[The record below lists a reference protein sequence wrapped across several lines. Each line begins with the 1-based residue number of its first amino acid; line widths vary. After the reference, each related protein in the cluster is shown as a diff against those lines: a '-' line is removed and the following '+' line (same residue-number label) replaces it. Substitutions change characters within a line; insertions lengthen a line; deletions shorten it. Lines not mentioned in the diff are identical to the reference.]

1 MTLNESIELVS
12 ISLNEYIETKFK
24 KEKNNVSETLASAM
38 KYSLKAGGKRIRPV
52 LAFASLTVLK
62 KQNLSIILPLMLA
75 LEMLHTYSLI
85 HDDLPAMDDDDLR
98 RGKPSN
104 HKIYGEA
111 VAILAGDALLTEV
124 FTELSKLKKNFKAEN
139 VIDAISYF
147 VNCAGMKGMVDGQ
160 VLDIANDSSKKI
172 DNRKTL
178 DEIYLKKTGALIRAS
193 VTIPAI
199 LLGEDIE
206 PFEIYGN
213 KIGQAFQII
222 DDIIGIIVFAGIG
235 YGAYKLLKVQPLY
248 FSSAV
253 CKKYGIE
260 LNFNTD
266 VIKKTENC
274 LGRKRSFNMLR
285 PLVEADFII
294 NLSKLKTHG
303 MMVFTGAVKN
313 MFGSIAGIEKATH
326 HMNMPDYNAFADNI
340 IDICETIKPGLSI
353 MDGILAMEGN
363 GPSAGNP
370 RRLDVI
376 VASKNPY
383 LVDMAAH
390 DIINLDVADSYI
402 LYQAKKR
409 GVDLEYIAVGDDI
422 SEFVCPDFSI
432 PFKKSMGITK
442 KGILN
447 RGFMTYFKSKPVVD
461 KNVCIGCAICKNN
474 CPAEAIVMKNGIPNF
489 DYKNCIRC
497 FCCQELCPEHAI
509 SIKDSFLIKLLA
521 TKRK

>member
-1 MTLNESIELVS
+1 MKDFSRIVSLHKCSSYDDDKVYEALKIALLDLGGLESMISEGNVVALKPNLLLPQSPDNCATTHPSIVGAAGRLV
-12 ISLNEYIETKFK
+12 
-24 KEKNNVSETLASAM
+24 KE
-38 KYSLKAGGKRIRPV
+38 AGG
-52 LAFASLTVLK
+52 
-62 KQNLSIILPLMLA
+62 
-75 LEMLHTYSLI
+75 
-85 HDDLPAMDDDDLR
+85 
-98 RGKPSN
+98 
-104 HKIYGEA
+104 
-111 VAILAGDALLTEV
+111 
-124 FTELSKLKKNFKAEN
+124 
-139 VIDAISYF
+139 
-147 VNCAGMKGMVDGQ
+147 
-160 VLDIANDSSKKI
+160 
-172 DNRKTL
+172 
-178 DEIYLKKTGALIRAS
+178 
-193 VTIPAI
+193 IP
-199 LLGEDIE
+199 
-206 PFEIYGN
+206 
-213 KIGQAFQII
+213 
-222 DDIIGIIVFAGIG
+222 IIVESPGGLYNKTILKIL
-235 YGAYKLLKVQPLY
+235 YKSCGV
-248 FSSAV
+248 SAV

-294 NLSKLKTHG
+294 NLSKLKTHR

-390 DIINLDVADSYI
+390 DIINLDVDDSYI